1 MSERPFV
8 VLPALTRE
16 NEHFWTGGAAGELRF
31 LRCRD
36 CQRFVHPPAPICPAC
51 LGRALA
57 VEAVSGRGSVFS
69 FTVNHQPWIPGLDP
83 PYVIA
88 IVALDEEDGLRLT
101 TRLVGCEPEEVKI
114 GMRVRVRFEPHDRVY
129 LPFFEPEP

>member
-1 MSERPFV
+1 LSERPFT
-8 VLPALTRE
+8 VLPALTPE

-36 CQRFVHPPAPICPAC
+36 CRRFVHPPAPICPGC
-51 LGRALA
+51 LGRDLA
-57 VEAVSGRGSVFS
+57 IEAVSGRGSVFS

-88 IVALDEEDGLRLT
+88 IIALDEEEGLRLT
-101 TRLVGCEPEEVKI
+101 TRLVGCEPDQVTI